1 MSEETWITITEDH
14 VREALADG
22 EYDVFSNLA
31 LTPGSD
37 PVVGG
42 CIRRVVNR
50 VRGEVAAS
58 GRYTLGPAGT
68 VPPELESAAIHL
80 LRRELATRIPQA
92 GITFDKLREMGIA
105 DAVEQLKDA
114 RKGELGITP
123 PETPST
129 SMPPPDSGAWGSE
142 PAILFPQGPP

>member
-1 MSEETWITITEDH
+1 MSETWITITEDH
-14 VREALADG
+14 IREALAEG
-22 EYDVFSNLA
+22 EHEAFTQFA

-37 PVVGG
+37 PVAAG

-58 GRYTLGPAGT
+58 GRYALGPAGA

-80 LRRELATRIPQA
+80 LRREIATRVPQA
-92 GITFDKLREMGIA
+92 GVTFDKLRDLGIS
-105 DAVEQLKDA
+105 DAIDQLKDA

-123 PETPST
+123 PETPSNT
-129 SMPPPDSGAWGSE
+129 MPPPDSGAWGSE
-142 PAILFPQGPP
+142 PVILFPQGPP